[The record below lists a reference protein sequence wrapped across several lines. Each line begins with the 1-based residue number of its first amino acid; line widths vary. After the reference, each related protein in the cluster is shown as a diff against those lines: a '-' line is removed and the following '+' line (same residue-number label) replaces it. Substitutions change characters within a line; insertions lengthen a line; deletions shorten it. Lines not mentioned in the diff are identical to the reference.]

1 MRQKGSRPG
10 PGTGVRH
17 RTAVLGCAAVTA
29 AGLWCFGASPVGAEA
44 DRSSPMQFLIQEN
57 ARAQS
62 TAGQSAPA
70 ARVPKVHHAA
80 PTFRRVLMQR
90 ATREPRQRVATP
102 AAPAPGPAATTV
114 AVFGDRLG
122 QALATGLQDAGGS
135 TVSVTPVTSEDAGLT
150 RSDFEPWLQSLRDR
164 LAKPDHA
171 AVAVLMIGSNDK
183 QSLPDQGASVAPET
197 PRWAELYGTRV
208 DAVANVFRQAHVPL
222 IWVGLPP
229 VRSEETSAEFVRL
242 NGIFRER
249 AARDGATYV
258 DSWEA
263 FSDDAGNY
271 SPIGP
276 DMQGQSVKLRKADG
290 FSFTR
295 AGARKLAS
303 FVEGD
308 VKRLHR
314 PGAAPASEVAAITIE
329 KARDFDQA
337 LDIDVNAQIRRE
349 AGLSP
354 ETAVTAAG
362 RATEPAKPAAGPVL
376 PLTAPPLS
384 PDGHLTSVSDA
395 APGIVTAMQASLV
408 IRPASAGAPVAPQP
422 GRADDF
428 SWPRQ

>member
-1 MRQKGSRPG
+1 MRQKGSNPG

-17 RTAVLGCAAVTA
+17 RSAAVGCAALGA
-29 AGLWCFGASPVGAEA
+29 AGLWCLGAAPSRAET

-62 TAGQSAPA
+62 SAGQSAPV
-70 ARVPKVHHAA
+70 ARVPKIHHAA

-90 ATREPRQRVATP
+90 ATTEPRQRLAIP
-102 AAPAPGPAATTV
+102 AASAPAPTTV

-135 TVSVTPVTSEDAGLT
+135 SVSVSPLTSEDAGLT
-150 RSDFEPWLQSLRDR
+150 RSDFEPWLQSLRER
-164 LAKPDHA
+164 MAKPDHA
-171 AVAVLMIGSNDK
+171 AVAVVMIGSNDK
-183 QSLPDQGASVAPET
+183 QSLPDQGANVAPET

-249 AARDGATYV
+249 AARDGTTYV

-314 PGAAPASEVAAITIE
+314 PGTAAPASEVAAITID
-329 KARDFDQA
+329 KARDFDQV

-354 ETAVTAAG
+354 ETAVTMVG
-362 RATEPAKPAAGPVL
+362 RAVEPAKPAAGPVL

-395 APGIVTAMQASLV
+395 APGIVTAMQASVV
-408 IRPASAGAPVAPQP
+408 IRPATGGAPVAPQP

-428 SWPRQ
+428 SWPR